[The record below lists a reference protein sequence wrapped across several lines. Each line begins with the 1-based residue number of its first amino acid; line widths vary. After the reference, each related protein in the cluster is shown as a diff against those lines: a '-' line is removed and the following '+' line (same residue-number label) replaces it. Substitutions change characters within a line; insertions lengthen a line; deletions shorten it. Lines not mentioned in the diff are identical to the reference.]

1 VRATLSVALL
11 AITVATTV
19 SAVGLGGAVIA
30 GAQAP
35 ARTPNELGRVM
46 ILQYHKIDNPEGRW
60 TRTPEN
66 FKRDLARLWGR
77 KEQTVRK
84 WAMRARREGR
94 APHPDQVMTHRVNAA
109 RRYRLIRQ
117 DYAALLERVFFFRP

>member
-1 VRATLSVALL
+1 VSDTCIL
-11 AITVATTV
+11 AV
-19 SAVGLGGAVIA
+19 SFRLPA
-30 GAQAP
+30 AP
-35 ARTPNELGRVM
+35 HVWYTYA
-46 ILQYHKIDNPEGRW
+46 
-60 TRTPEN
+60 
-66 FKRDLARLWGR
+66 DLARLWGR